1 MNMSSNILIVGCGNI
16 GSRHLQSL
24 ERSLVPLSIT
34 IIEPNMNSQK
44 IAKSQLEK
52 NSKNSISWLSSI
64 SELNQIFDLVI
75 IATSAEKRKSLV
87 DTLLDSGNKKFLL
100 EKMVCQSESDYKDLI
115 ENFNK
120 HDASGWVNTNRR
132 YFPFYQKLKNIINL
146 NDNLKISITTG
157 NKGLGSNAI
166 HFIDLFLWLKNSN
179 DISLIGDFLT
189 DKLYSNK
196 RGNQYYEF
204 SGTIF
209 GKTSNSILK
218 VSFLPVDDLPLILDI
233 ETKDF
238 HILIS
243 ETDEK
248 ILKIKNLEKFESSF
262 KYFHVS
268 DLTLQIVSDILEN
281 NFCYLPKVQDLFIA
295 HCELFKIFNSH
306 VKKLTNKELTLCPIT

>member
-1 MNMSSNILIVGCGNI
+1 MSSNILIVGCGNI

-34 IIEPNMNSQK
+34 IIEPNINSQK

-52 NSKNSISWLSSI
+52 NSKNSIFWLSSI

-75 IATSAEKRKSLV
+75 IATNAEKRKSLV
-87 DTLLDSGNKKFLL
+87 DILLESGNKKFLL
-100 EKMVCQSESDYKDLI
+100 EKMVCQSEDDYSNLI
-115 ENFNK
+115 KNFKK
-120 HDASGWVNTNRR
+120 HGASGWINTNRR
-132 YFPFYQKLKNIINL
+132 YFPFYQKLKNLINL

-179 DISLIGDFLT
+179 DGSLIGDFLT

-196 RGNQYYEF
+196 RGDQYYEF

-209 GKTSNSILK
+209 GKISNSILK
-218 VSFLPVDDLPLILDI
+218 ISFLPIDNLPLILDI

-248 ILKIKNLEKFESSF
+248 FLKIKNLKNFESSF
-262 KYFHVS
+262 KYLHVS
-268 DLTLQIVSDILEN
+268 DLTLQIVSDILKN
-281 NFCYLPKVQDLFIA
+281 NSSYLPKIQDLFIT

>member
-1 MNMSSNILIVGCGNI
+1 MPSNILIVGCGNI

-24 ERSLVPLSIT
+24 ERSLAPLSIT
-34 IIEPNMNSQK
+34 VIEPNMNSQK
-44 IAKSQLEK
+44 IAKSLLEK

-75 IATSAEKRKSLV
+75 IATNAEKRKSLV
-87 DTLLDSGNKKFLL
+87 DILLESGNKKFLL
-100 EKMVCQSESDYKDLI
+100 EKMVCQSENDYKDLI
-115 ENFNK
+115 ENFYK
-120 HDASGWVNTNRR
+120 HDAFGWVNTNRR
-132 YFPFYQKLKNIINL
+132 YFPFYQKLKNIINS

-157 NKGLGSNAI
+157 NNGLGSNAI
-166 HFIDLFLWLKNSN
+166 HFIDLFLWLKNS
-179 DISLIGDFLT
+179 DDVSLIGNFLT

-204 SGTIF
+204 SGTVF
-209 GKTSNSILK
+209 GKISNSFLK
-218 VSFLPVDDLPLILDI
+218 ISFLPVDNLPLILDI
-233 ETKDF
+233 KTKDF

-248 ILKIKNLEKFESSF
+248 FLKIKNLEKFELPF
-262 KYFHVS
+262 KYLHVS
-268 DLTLQIVSDILEN
+268 DLTLQIVSDILKN
-281 NFCYLPKVQDLFIA
+281 NSCHLPKVQDLFIA